1 VPGSGVNLKHFH
13 PDFCKKIKKASKN
26 FVFLF
31 VGRLLKEKGIEE
43 LVEAVK
49 IVKSKYPEIELWL
62 LGKIDK
68 DNPSA
73 ISEKKLES
81 WRKLG
86 LVKYLGFVD
95 DVRPFLCQA
104 DCFVFPSYY
113 REGIPKSLLEASAME
128 KPIIGTQSVGCQ
140 EVIKEGKNGF
150 LVPPRDSEK
159 LALAMIKMI
168 EISEEKRKEM
178 GKLARQKVLE
188 EFDEEKVVKKYLEEI
203 FKELKEKFSLAKI
216 PDS

>member
-1 VPGSGVNLKHFH
+1 MVKLPKTVKRLCKY
-13 PDFCKKIKKASKN
+13 CKKHTEHKVAQAKRKSPNSANPGGKGAKWRTGFGKGAGNKGRYGSRPAIKDFKMTGKKASKN

-81 WRKLG
+81 WQKLG

-128 KPIIGTQSVGCQ
+128 KPIIATQSVGCQ
-140 EVIKEGKNGF
+140 EVI
-150 LVPPRDSEK
+150 
-159 LALAMIKMI
+159 
-168 EISEEKRKEM
+168 EEKKDSFI
-178 GKLARQKVLE
+178 VLVE
-188 EFDEEKVVKKYLEEI
+188 YE
-203 FKELKEKFSLAKI
+203 
-216 PDS
+216 